1 LICAAICTGVVVTPA
16 PAFGAGWVYTES
28 NNPAAGQNSVLA
40 LNYSSKG
47 RLNPAKIREY
57 RTRGTGS
64 AFIPNQSVGTL
75 GGDQQVVLSK
85 SGKRLLAVNQGSN
98 SIAVFNVNRRTGA
111 LKHVAGSPFSSGG
124 KAPISIGVR
133 GRRVVV
139 ANHGT
144 VAPFVPGPG
153 ADFGNPNFVSFSM
166 SKKGRLRQLDSHP
179 AGPGPTQALIGRGG
193 GAVFST
199 NFYGFAG
206 PENKTIQAL
215 SLSKGGQLSE
225 APGSPQGFPESM
237 YKNHPP
243 LPPFLPEGID
253 KLAFGIATHP
263 TKSIAYILGAVNF
276 QVGVYRYTKNGQLT
290 FASAQPNPGALAA
303 CWVVLTSD
311 GRYMY
316 TANTAAQSISQLRV
330 SESGE
335 QITPIADPAPVP
347 STGTDLNLAI
357 DPKDRFLYAVA
368 AHDDPDG
375 PRPQGVKPD
384 GTIVPA
390 PADGNFLEAYR
401 IGSGGKLKSI
411 GTTALPVRLSQEP
424 YGLAVLQKRKRR

>member
-1 LICAAICTGVVVTPA
+1 LIYAAVCTGVVALPA

-28 NNPAAGQNSVLA
+28 NHPAAGQNSVLV
-40 LNYSSKG
+40 LGQSSNG
-47 RLNPAKIREY
+47 RLNPARIREY
-57 RTRGTGS
+57 RTRGDG
-64 AFIPNQSVGTL
+64 APLIANQSVGTL
-75 GGDQQVVLSK
+75 GGDQQVTLTRN
-85 SGKRLLAVNQGSN
+85 GKRLLAVNQGSN
-98 SIAVFNVNRRTGA
+98 SIAVFDVDRRTGA
-111 LKHVAGSPFSSGG
+111 LRHVAGSPFSSGG

-144 VAPFVPGPG
+144 IAPFTPGPS

-166 SKKGRLRQLDSHP
+166 SKTGRLKKLSTTP

-193 GAVFST
+193 RSVFST
-199 NFYGFAG
+199 SFYGFAG
-206 PENKTIQAL
+206 PANQTIQAL
-215 SLSKGGQLSE
+215 SLSKGGKLSE
-225 APGSPQGFPESM
+225 APGSPTGFPASM
-237 YKNHPP
+237 YENHPP
-243 LPPFLPEGID
+243 LPPFLPPGIE

-263 TKSIAYILGAVNF
+263 SRSIAYILGAVNF
-276 QVGVYRYTKNGQLT
+276 QVGIYRYSRAGALT
-290 FASAQPNPGALAA
+290 FLSAAANPGALAA

-316 TANTAAQSISQLRV
+316 TANTAAQTISVLKV
-330 SESGE
+330 SPNGE
-335 QITPIADPAPVP
+335 QVSFVDAAPVP

-357 DPKDRFLYAVA
+357 DSTDRHLYAIA

-375 PRPQGVKPD
+375 PRPQGVRPD

-390 PADGNFLEAYR
+390 PADGNFVEAYR
-401 IGSGGKLKSI
+401 IGRGGKLRSI

-424 YGLAVLQKRKRR
+424 YGLAVLRKHKRR